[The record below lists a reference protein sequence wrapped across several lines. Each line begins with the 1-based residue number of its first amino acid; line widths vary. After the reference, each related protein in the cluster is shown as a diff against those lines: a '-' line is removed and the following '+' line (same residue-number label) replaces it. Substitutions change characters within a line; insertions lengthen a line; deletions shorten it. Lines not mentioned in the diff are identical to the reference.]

1 MGTKSDADLK
11 ADLMETLDAIPA
23 INSSDIEVNVD
34 GGMVTLSGAVDT
46 YQTRFQVERAA
57 RSVSGMRGLD
67 IKIKPL
73 VGIKQKH
80 H

>member
-1 MGTKSDADLK
+1 MGMKSDADLK

-23 INSSDIEVNVD
+23 INGSDIEVNVE

-46 YQTRFQVERAA
+46 NQTRFQVERAA
-57 RSVSGMRGLD
+57 RRVSGMRGLD

-73 VGIKQKH
+73 VGVKH
-80 H
+80 KHL

>member
-1 MGTKSDADLK
+1 MGLKSDADLK

-23 INSSDIEVNVD
+23 INSSDIEVNVE

-46 YQTRFQVERAA
+46 NQTRFQVERAA
-57 RSVSGMRGLD
+57 RRVPGMRGLD

-73 VGIKQKH
+73 AGSKQKH
-80 H
+80 R

>member
-1 MGTKSDADLK
+1 MGMKSDADLK

-23 INSSDIEVNVD
+23 INGSNIEVDVN

-57 RSVSGMRGLD
+57 RRVSGMRGLD

-73 VGIKQKH
+73 AAIKQRH
-80 H
+80 P

>member
-1 MGTKSDADLK
+1 MGMRTDADLK

-23 INSSDIEVNVD
+23 INSSDIEVNVE

-46 YQTRFQVERAA
+46 HQTRFQVERAA
-57 RSVSGMRGLD
+57 RRVLGMRGLD

-73 VGIKQKH
+73 AGVKHKH

>member
-1 MGTKSDADLK
+1 MGMKSDSDLK
-11 ADLMETLDAIPA
+11 ADLMETLDSIPA
-23 INSSDIEVNVD
+23 INGSDIGVNVE

-57 RSVSGMRGLD
+57 RRVPGMRGLD
-67 IKIKPL
+67 IKIKPQES
-73 VGIKQKH
+73 VKHKH